1 MRKKFAALFES
12 KLNNMEE
19 NKKTF
24 IELVVSNNNVLK
36 YIHSKSTK
44 SNRHTLQELSSK
56 RNKFITI
63 KNDQE
68 YRKNTIICKLK
79 KNWKSNFHH
88 V

>member
-24 IELVVSNNNVLK
+24 IKLVVSNNNVLK
-36 YIHSKSTK
+36 YIHDNNTKST
-44 SNRHTLQELSSK
+44 RHTLQELSSK

-79 KNWKSNFHH
+79 KKLEK
-88 V
+88 

>member
-1 MRKKFAALFES
+1 MFQS

-19 NKKTF
+19 NKKTC

-36 YIHSKSTK
+36 YIHYNNTK

-56 RNKFITI
+56 RNKFIII

-68 YRKNTIICKLK
+68 YRKYKIISRLKKKLK
-79 KNWKSNFHH
+79 K
-88 V
+88 